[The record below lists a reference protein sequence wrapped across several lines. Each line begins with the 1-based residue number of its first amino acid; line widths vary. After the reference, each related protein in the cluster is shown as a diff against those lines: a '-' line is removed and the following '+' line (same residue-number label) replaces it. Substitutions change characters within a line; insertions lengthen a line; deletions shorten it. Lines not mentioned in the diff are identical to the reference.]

1 MHFKCIVF
9 FIFLTCFIECGGQI
23 QPHVLSLKE
32 RAAVQDDLLKDRL
45 DNLLPSLMRQE
56 GIDMWLIIGREYNE
70 DPVLATML
78 PATWLHARRRTIL
91 LFTDKG
97 AGKELE
103 RIAVVRYNIGNLF
116 TAAWDPEKE
125 PNQWKKLATLIRER
139 APKKIG
145 LNFSAE
151 FAHADGLTKAE
162 WDSLMKYLPPTQKNK
177 IVSAERLAVNWMQ
190 LRTDKE
196 LRLYEAICSIGHSI
210 IAEGFSENV
219 IHPGI
224 TTTDDVVW
232 WLREKVAALKLQTW
246 FHPTVDVQRDNAGS
260 GDSQS
265 SFATQPDKEVIIPG
279 DLLHVDFGISYL
291 GLQTDVQ
298 QLAYVLKPGEKD
310 APLFLKEALLVGN
323 RLQDILTT
331 SFVLNKIGNEVL
343 KNALSLAKKEGINA
357 SIYTHPIGYHGHG
370 AGPAIG
376 MWDMQGGVPGTGDF
390 PLLYNTAYAIE
401 LNAKKLI
408 PEWNNKEIR
417 IMLEE
422 QAVFTAEG
430 VRYIDGR
437 QKVLLLIPR
446 SQKYLDQ

>member
-1 MHFKCIVF
+1 
-9 FIFLTCFIECGGQI
+9 
-23 QPHVLSLKE
+23 
-32 RAAVQDDLLKDRL
+32 
-45 DNLLPSLMRQE
+45 MRQE

-224 TTTDDVVW
+224 TTTYDVVW